1 MVILAAILDLKLIWS
16 LGKICFG
23 QNEFLDPQNIG
34 VDTKITTLRQI
45 VNEL

>member
-16 LGKICFG
+16 LSKICFG
-23 QNEFLDPQNIG
+23 QSGFIDPQNIG
-34 VDTKITTLRQI
+34 VDTKIITLRQI